1 MADRKVAADRKVVA
15 IAGASSGSGKA
26 MAEILAGAGYP
37 VAIAA
42 RREALLKEIAASITA
57 AGGRAVAIAA
67 DMGVWEQ
74 ARAFV
79 EGTVEEYGR
88 LDVLI
93 NNAGW
98 GIRSA
103 EFDELT
109 LEEVNEGLAV
119 NLTSVLYGCKA
130 ALPVMKRQ
138 GSGHLINV
146 SSILGKRS
154 RPGLAVYT
162 ASKHG
167 VEGFSRSLMN
177 EVKKYGIRVSILAPA
192 AIQTHWAEKAGIT
205 LSKDV
210 RFLEAGDVA
219 RAAQYLIETPE
230 QVNVWNLDL
239 ISSEQT
245 IDPI

>member
-1 MADRKVAADRKVVA
+1 MAEGKVVA

-26 MAEILAGAGYP
+26 MAEILGAAGYRI
-37 VAIAA
+37 AIAA
-42 RREALLKEIAASITA
+42 RREALLKEIAASVNA

-67 DMGVWEQ
+67 DMGIWEQ
-74 ARAFV
+74 ARGFV

-103 EFDELT
+103 ELDQLT
-109 LEEVNEGLAV
+109 LEEVDQGLAV
-119 NLTSVLYGCKA
+119 NLTAVLYGCKA
-130 ALPVMKRQ
+130 VLPVMKRQ
-138 GSGHLINV
+138 KAGHIINV

-154 RPGLAVYT
+154 RSGLAVYT
-162 ASKHG
+162 ACKHG

-177 EVKKYGIRVSILAPA
+177 EVNRYGIRVSILAPA
-192 AIQTHWAEKAGIT
+192 AIDTPWAEKAGIS
-205 LSKDV
+205 LSREI
-210 RFLEAGDVA
+210 RFLAPEDVA
-219 RAAQYLIETPE
+219 RAAQCLIEAAGH
-230 QVNVWNLDL
+230 VNMWNLDL
-239 ISSEQT
+239 ISIEQT